1 MFKSLR
7 RWLRRGSSDVAAA
20 VPGTVPAAA
29 AAPPSAPAPVLPPS
43 LAAFEVG
50 PPEDVGAFFTAQ
62 LGERITAL
70 RDGLAPADRTSDLP
84 ALLDRLLSGQALQ
97 VRQLPAAAQQAL
109 AVCDDPL
116 AGLAQLVPLFLKDP
130 TLTQAL
136 LRLANSAYYGGGEPV
151 VGLREAVQRVGVG
164 GVRSVILEAT
174 VKGMLC
180 RPGGAFGVLASHTWE
195 HMARTA
201 PIARNLAR
209 PLGAD
214 PDQAFAMG
222 LLHDVGKLVLFD
234 AATALRGERKRDLQL
249 ADAVIPRLVHDLH
262 EPLGGLAI
270 HAWGLGPA
278 AALAV
283 GRHHRSPPPPWHD
296 PLNEALHVAEQAD
309 YAAMKG
315 QRLDLL
321 GIWEEGGLL
330 GDATAAAQALAPS

>member
-1 MFKSLR
+1 MFRSLR
-7 RWLRRGSSDVAAA
+7 RWLRRPPAPVAA
-20 VPGTVPAAA
+20 VVPAHAPAA
-29 AAPPSAPAPVLPPS
+29 EATTAPVLPAS
-43 LAAFEVG
+43 LAAFEIG
-50 PPEDVGAFFTAQ
+50 PPDDVGAFFLGQLRDRTA
-62 LGERITAL
+62 AL
-70 RDGLAPADRTSDLP
+70 RETVAQDDRAGDAA
-84 ALLDRLLSGQALQ
+84 ALLDRIVGADALQ

-109 AVCDDPL
+109 AVCDDPQ
-116 AGLAQLVPLFLKDP
+116 AGLGQLAPLFLKDP

-136 LRLANSAYYGGGEPV
+136 LRLANSAYYGGGAPI

-164 GVRSVILEAT
+164 GVRSIILEAT
-174 VKGMLC
+174 VKGLLC
-180 RPGGAFGVLASHTWE
+180 RPGGAFGVLAAHTWE

-234 AATALRGERKRDLQL
+234 AATALRGERKRDPQL
-249 ADAVIPRLVHDLH
+249 ADAVVPRLLHELH

-296 PLNEALHVAEQAD
+296 PLNEALHVAELAD
-309 YAAMKG
+309 YAATKG

-321 GIWEEGGLL
+321 GVWEEGGLL
-330 GDATAAAQALAPS
+330 GDAAAAAQVLAQA

>member
-1 MFKSLR
+1 MFQSLR
-7 RWLRRGSSDVAAA
+7 RWLRR
-20 VPGTVPAAA
+20 TRPAAA
-29 AAPPSAPAPVLPPS
+29 APHPAASAAATLTTVAPSPVLPPS

-50 PPEDVGAFFTAQ
+50 PPDDVGAFF
-62 LGERITAL
+62 LGQL
-70 RDGLAPADRTSDLP
+70 RDRVAVLRESVAASAGDAA
-84 ALLDRLLSGQALQ
+84 ALLDRIGSGEALQ
-97 VRQLPAAAQQAL
+97 VRQLPSAAQQAL
-109 AVCDDPL
+109 AVCDDPQ
-116 AGLAQLVPLFLKDP
+116 AGLGQLVPLFLKDP

-136 LRLANSAYYGGGEPV
+136 LRLANSAYYGGGEPI

-209 PLGAD
+209 ALGAD

-249 ADAVIPRLVHDLH
+249 ADAVIPRLLHDLH

-296 PLNEALHVAEQAD
+296 PLNEALHVAELAD

-321 GIWEEGGLL
+321 GVWEEGGLL
-330 GDATAAAQALAPS
+330 GDAAAAAQVLAQA